1 MLLLALPHGAAAQV
15 FLASRPHPAFMIGPL
30 SLRASVGP
38 DLGPVQVDA
47 IWSLVIPPEQS
58 GGEVEQDLFLLW
70 PGRIAGDSRLGAPD
84 PALRRWAETRGF
96 AVVGEGR
103 VALLGWNVFHAGRAP
118 AERVRASAPF
128 VTFVRTDGAQGAS
141 VPATYIRIPWMPRF
155 ANPTWRFTL
164 RMMIP
169 DLIQR
174 RRSTWIEEA
183 FRGRRHRI
191 ALTFSEVRTR
201 SMFPVYFELRNRVL
215 RLSEDPAQ
223 MLINFGDA
231 DHLKIDE
238 VSPPM
243 ANRQMSE
250 IAPGTEAVS
259 LFLDRSEGLT
269 PQILKVQ
276 FAYFRGLQAWLPVL
290 IPTLFFALGN
300 LAGPLVAAAVRRAGR
315 TLSARIHLGTDNTR
329 AGRDRGVVLPRE
341 TLARILPGETTYEQV
356 LGICG
361 RNPEEQESLAEPE
374 RRTLVYRGRR
384 VVPQRRR
391 VFGWLATVSEWD
403 VEHHEVEIAVERG
416 VVRDVQARVRRSR
429 LSRPDTA

>member
-1 MLLLALPHGAAAQV
+1 
-15 FLASRPHPAFMIGPL
+15 MIGPL
-30 SLRASVGP
+30 SLRANVRP
-38 DLGPVQVDA
+38 DLGPVEVDA

-58 GGEVEQDLFLLW
+58 GAEIEQDLFLLW
-70 PGRIAGDSRLGAPD
+70 PGRVSGDPKLGAPD
-84 PALRRWAETRGF
+84 PTLARWAKNRGF

-103 VALLGWNVFHAGRAP
+103 VVLRGWNVFHVGKGP
-118 AERVRASAPF
+118 AERVTASAPF
-128 VTFVRTDGAQGAS
+128 VTFVRTDGAQGLSA
-141 VPATYIRIPWMPRF
+141 PATYIRIPWMPRF

-164 RMMIP
+164 RMTIP

-174 RRSTWIEEA
+174 RRATWIEEA
-183 FRGRRHRI
+183 FWGRRHRI

-201 SMFPVYFELRNRVL
+201 AMFPVYFELRNRVL

-223 MLINFGDA
+223 MLINFADS

-238 VSPPM
+238 VSPPL

-250 IAPGTEAVS
+250 VLQSTEAVS

-276 FAYFRGLQAWLPVL
+276 FAYFRGLQTWLPVL

-300 LAGPLVAAAVRRAGR
+300 IAGPLVAAAVRRAGR
-315 TLSARIHLGTDNTR
+315 ALSGRVHLGGER
-329 AGRDRGVVLPRE
+329 AKAGRDSGAVLPRE
-341 TLARILPGETTYEQV
+341 TLAQILPGETTYDQV
-356 LGICG
+356 LALCG
-361 RNPEEQESLAEPE
+361 RNPEEQESLAEPD

-391 VFGWLATVSEWD
+391 IFGWLATVSEWD

-416 VVRDVQARVRRSR
+416 LVRDVQARVRRSR
-429 LSRPDTA
+429 LPRPDTT